1 MSPSLDETELTAA
14 PYLGNGL
21 GCDEVYVSLRCDHG
35 YSEAFWAA
43 GDCEGAPLRTWNHHE
58 TLATWFCGPRGTAA
72 GMKAYRWFVWVLLHR
87 RLSLGRRLRL
97 MLETLSSLAGVLFR
111 AAHAALVIERVET
124 PGGRGS
130 RALLFPHTRRRA
142 PRRP

>member
-35 YSEAFWAA
+35 YSEAVWVA
-43 GDCEGAPLRTWNHHE
+43 GDCEGAPLRTWDHE
-58 TLATWFCGPRGTAA
+58 TLAAWFCGLRGTVAR
-72 GMKAYRWFVWVLLHR
+72 MKAYRWFAWVLLR
-87 RLSLGRRLRL
+87 RRLRL
-97 MLETLSSLAGVLFR
+97 GRSLRLVLETLPSLAGELFR
-111 AAHAALVIERVET
+111 AAHAAVVIERMET
-124 PGGRGS
+124 AGGRGS